1 MSNTK
6 AMQRGKSG
14 DSPRRH
20 NRRSWARPQ
29 NTQLV
34 LKRRGRTDSLQAP
47 DPTDPLDGNGSLM
60 RADPGLCNIC
70 HGRSKFQPA
79 AGERNLNTSI
89 DDRQPPPPA
98 GSGPPHLEFRLLL
111 KGRGLPTKKST

>member
-89 DDRQPPPPA
+89 DDRQPPPPLVLDLHTWN
-98 GSGPPHLEFRLLL
+98 SDCY
-111 KGRGLPTKKST
+111 